1 MEFKEEVFN
10 LNPWVDL
17 VKRFAADEIQPY
29 VHFLTQDYVTVIACN
44 NSRIALVKQFRIAL
58 EMDTVELP
66 AGLIEPGQSPL
77 QAAIIELRE
86 EVGLIP
92 SIEPFVF
99 PVQYVD
105 SARLSTRVHTFYFS
119 ETDEDPNWIPEN
131 GISRLWVEKGEV
143 QGVLESG
150 ILTISSHSGML
161 ALLKTLEAI

>member
-17 VKRFAADEIQPY
+17 VKRFTADEIQPY

-77 QAAIIELRE
+77 QAAII
-86 EVGLIP
+86 
-92 SIEPFVF
+92 
-99 PVQYVD
+99 
-105 SARLSTRVHTFYFS
+105 
-119 ETDEDPNWIPEN
+119 
-131 GISRLWVEKGEV
+131 
-143 QGVLESG
+143 
-150 ILTISSHSGML
+150 
-161 ALLKTLEAI
+161 